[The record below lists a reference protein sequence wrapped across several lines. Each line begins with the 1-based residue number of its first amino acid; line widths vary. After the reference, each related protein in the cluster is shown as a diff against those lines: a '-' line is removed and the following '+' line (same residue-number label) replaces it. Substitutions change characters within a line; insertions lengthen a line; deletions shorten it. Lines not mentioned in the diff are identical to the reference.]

1 MAKSL
6 TNQIK
11 QIEIMCKLVSDIPKA
26 QGHNIKNRAIGD
38 IERISNSAWLN
49 LYEYLHDNGI
59 DPDERFKTA

>member
-1 MAKSL
+1 
-6 TNQIK
+6 
-11 QIEIMCKLVSDIPKA
+11 MCELVNDIPKM

-59 DPDERFKTA
+59 DPDEKFKTA